1 MPSGSRTA
9 GQFALSEGGIG
20 WIPFLLQR
28 FEDIYGRQR
37 AWTGDDLGD
46 GLTPTDCF
54 VETSSRASSGTESAS
69 RTGIA
74 SASKRFV
81 GRWIIHTRTRAGL
94 MPLNSSLRNL
104 RAAVPMR
111 SKPSAGATANAFG
124 YTGVERLGRK
134 NCTVRS
140 LRQQVADKD
149 LSTPKVDVDRIPKP
163 GTQALTYGEMKV
175 RMATIMT
182 GGTSS

>member
-1 MPSGSRTA
+1 MDYPHSDSSWPDA
-9 GQFALSEGGIG
+9 PEQLAAELEGCSPDEIEAIC
-20 WIPFLLQR
+20 W
-28 FEDIYGRQR
+28 
-37 AWTGDDLGD
+37 
-46 GLTPTDCF
+46 
-54 VETSSRASSGTESAS
+54 
-69 RTGIA
+69 
-74 SASKRFV
+74 
-81 GRWIIHTRTRAGL
+81 
-94 MPLNSSLRNL
+94 RN
-104 RAAVPMR
+104 A
-111 SKPSAGATANAFG
+111 ANAFG